1 MNMAT
6 VDLKKF
12 RNEVELALAAVAEKY
27 GCEVAAGN
35 IKYDTTSVDIAVYF
49 KSKGEN
55 GESAEEV
62 DFKKHCKDYGFSME
76 DYGMKFTLD
85 GKTYRLIGFNPR
97 ARKNSC
103 IITDSNGKQY
113 ACPPS
118 TVFNAGGGR

>member
-12 RNEVELALAAVAEKY
+12 QTEVELALAAVAEKY

-35 IKYDTTSVDIAVYF
+35 IKYDATSADITLYF

-62 DFKKHCKDYGFSME
+62 DFKKHCENYGFSKE
-76 DYGMKFTLD
+76 DYGTKVNLN

-103 IITDSNGKQY
+103 IITDSNGKQFVCSP
-113 ACPPS
+113 A
-118 TVFNAGGGR
+118 TIRQAIENL

>member
-12 RNEVELALAAVAEKY
+12 RTEVELALAAVAEKY

-35 IKYDTTSVDIAVYF
+35 IKYDATSVDIAIYF

-62 DFKKHCKDYGFSME
+62 DFKKHCEKYGFSME
-76 DYGMKFTLD
+76 DYGLKFILD
-85 GKTYRLIGFNPR
+85 GEAYRLTGFNPR
-97 ARKNSC
+97 ARKNYC
-103 IITDSNGKQY
+103 IITDSRGRQY
-113 ACPPS
+113 TCAPS
-118 TVFNAGGGR
+118 TILNAGGGR